1 MHKIIKI
8 TFIALFAII
17 CFTTNYASA
26 QEQAP
31 TYQSLVASGDREF
44 AKKEYIKAKTCYQE
58 ALRIKPNDATAK
70 SKLSKTLDAIREES
84 KKEEQFFEHLDK
96 ADAFYDNG
104 DFQNAL
110 MEYDNALK
118 IMPKDEYAQS
128 KKAEITQTLQN
139 EKEKLD
145 SFNNMVALGD
155 KLLSGEKYAE
165 AVMQYESALK
175 LYPNSNSAKAKLKE
189 ANDKNAAYNLKVSE
203 FERFKKQGHD
213 FELRKKY
220 SEAIESYQKALQIFP
235 QETEI
240 SAIVS
245 SLQAKKDVADRYDEK
260 INEADALY
268 EDQSYLAAKSAYQAA
283 LTVIPDDSYAQGMI
297 SRIEEIV
304 NSDEY
309 VSIQREK
316 EKLDNDFATLINK
329 GENAEG
335 FQNYEL
341 AISYYTQALE
351 LKPGNQMAVSKKEN
365 AENQLLRQQQLAKE
379 RECQAAIEAEKQRIA
394 NIQNLINVGN
404 QQITDKKY
412 AEAEL
417 TFKELLKLD
426 PNNETAN
433 AQLEVIA
440 GFYEEIQ
447 RQKEENYQF
456 AMSEGAA
463 ALANQDYTEALKQF
477 NIALANKPNDEAAT
491 QQLAS
496 AQQME
501 DLRLAA
507 LQNEYDTFIAK
518 ADGQFNTKNYD
529 KAIELYTKAANLNTG
544 NPYPANK
551 IKEIGEILAANRLAV
566 LVAETTTI
574 NANQTK
580 RFDFQQIDVT
590 ARRSNYLFI
599 RAKNLG
605 TEQYTMYVSY
615 GSSNGQNGGFVVNV
629 PANQDVNDF
638 IIRIGSQYKWFSEDN
653 IWIEVSPENGDV
665 EISSME
671 ISKSN

>member
-31 TYQSLVASGDREF
+31 TYQSLVASGDKEF

-70 SKLSKTLDAIREES
+70 SKLNKTLDAIREES

-329 GENAEG
+329 GGNAEG

-379 RECQAAIEAEKQRIA
+379 RERQAAIEAEKQRIA